1 MVKKSTEKKEK
12 EEWVLPEV
20 FFEWEIPEYTKHKR
34 SSSWYLI
41 MFIIALALIIYSIFT
56 ANFLFALIII
66 LGVFIVFL
74 RDVKAEI
81 KKVTWPSKNEV
92 YSTTIVVIIATI
104 FFGVYLYVLDIFFSW
119 LISQVKAIF

>member
-1 MVKKSTEKKEK
+1 MSQKIR
-12 EEWVLPEV
+12 W
-20 FFEWEIPEYTKHKR
+20 YKR
-34 SSSWYLI
+34 
-41 MFIIALALIIYSIFT
+41 
-56 ANFLFALIII
+56 
-66 LGVFIVFL
+66 FIVFL

-104 FFGVYLYVLDIFFSW
+104 FFGVYLYLLDIIFSW

>member
-1 MVKKSTEKKEK
+1 MSQKIR
-12 EEWVLPEV
+12 W
-20 FFEWEIPEYTKHKR
+20 YKR
-34 SSSWYLI
+34 
-41 MFIIALALIIYSIFT
+41 
-56 ANFLFALIII
+56 
-66 LGVFIVFL
+66 FIVFL